1 MGLDKTRGD
10 FVAALTALLGEYA
23 TKLDQEAVLAADKN
37 RGRGATPELVVLIG
51 RRFVYVDELEE
62 GRQLDEARVKALTG
76 SERATGR
83 ALYQNMREWR
93 NTAKLWMDLNHL
105 PAFKGVDFGIERR
118 PRVIAFDRR
127 FEEHEQDKQMPEKLV
142 AELPGIL
149 AWAVEG
155 CKAWRQR
162 GLDPPEAVSL
172 ATRRYRDENNHLP
185 AFFEDQYVAAAGAR
199 VTASD
204 VQRDY
209 PLAAA
214 GGKPADYIVRTTTW
228 RALCVTK

>member
-1 MGLDKTRGD
+1 MWTGGVGTWGLDKTRGD

-93 NTAKLWMDLNHL
+93 NTAKLWMD
-105 PAFKGVDFGIERR
+105 
-118 PRVIAFDRR
+118 
-127 FEEHEQDKQMPEKLV
+127 
-142 AELPGIL
+142 
-149 AWAVEG
+149 
-155 CKAWRQR
+155 
-162 GLDPPEAVSL
+162 
-172 ATRRYRDENNHLP
+172 
-185 AFFEDQYVAAAGAR
+185 
-199 VTASD
+199 
-204 VQRDY
+204 
-209 PLAAA
+209 
-214 GGKPADYIVRTTTW
+214 
-228 RALCVTK
+228 

>member
-1 MGLDKTRGD
+1 MAEHRQALDG
-10 FVAALTALLGEYA
+10 
-23 TKLDQEAVLAADKN
+23 
-37 RGRGATPELVVLIG
+37 
-51 RRFVYVDELEE
+51 
-62 GRQLDEARVKALTG
+62 
-76 SERATGR
+76 
-83 ALYQNMREWR
+83 
-93 NTAKLWMDLNHL
+93 LNHL

-172 ATRRYRDENNHLP
+172 SHSPLP
-185 AFFEDQYVAAAGAR
+185 
-199 VTASD
+199 
-204 VQRDY
+204 
-209 PLAAA
+209 
-214 GGKPADYIVRTTTW
+214 
-228 RALCVTK
+228 